1 MKKVF
6 ITTASFLLFTFY
18 FLLFAI
24 SANAQSLSLAISPPL
39 LEVMIQPG
47 KSITQVYKL
56 SNPGEIDLAMTS
68 KILPFSPQGEKG
80 EITLDNRPNNTLT
93 NQYLTWFSFQ
103 NANLALGDKFL
114 LKAGGEQEVVL
125 KLKVPGNAPEDDYY
139 ATLLFETLPS
149 PFSDQSGAQAQAKI
163 GTNLLLTVSRDG
175 QPPRKAE
182 IIEFKVP
189 KIIDSFDRPHFL
201 LRLKNTGRSFLK
213 PMGIITVTGW
223 FEQKYILE
231 LLPENILVDS
241 LRQIQCQSED
251 NPQPCRINS
260 KFLLGRYQVKAE
272 FGLDQLSEDYLAEA
286 TFFALPIKLILGL
299 VITAAIFWI
308 VRFKLVID
316 KSLF

>member
-6 ITTASFLLFTFY
+6 ITTTTFLLFTFY

-68 KILPFSPQGEKG
+68 KVLPFSPQGERG
-80 EITLDNRPNNTLT
+80 EIAINNQPSAIN
-93 NQYLTWFSFQ
+93 NQFLSWFSFQ

-125 KLKVPGNAPEDDYY
+125 KLRVPENAPEDDYY

-149 PFSDQSGAQAQAKI
+149 PFSGESGAQAQAKI

-175 QPPRKAE
+175 RPPRKVE
-182 IIEFKVP
+182 IIEFKVL

-213 PMGIITVTGW
+213 PMGIITITGW

-231 LLPENILVDS
+231 LLPENILVNS

-272 FGLDQLSEDYLAEA
+272 FGLDQLSEDYLAET

-299 VITAAIFWI
+299 VIIAAIFWI